1 MSFTELMSIE
11 CVEQDESSTFG
22 RFVVEPLERG
32 YGTTL
37 GNALRR
43 VLLSSLR
50 GAAVTT
56 VQIDGV
62 LHKFSTIEGVV
73 EDVTEIL
80 LNLKDLAI
88 KLYSE
93 EEAVLRLEASG
104 EGTVTAGDIQCPAEA
119 EIVNPD
125 LHIATLQNGA
135 ELSMEIVTR
144 NGVGY
149 SSAEQNKGSDHPIG
163 MIPLD
168 SIFTPVRRVNYKVE
182 DTRVGQR
189 TDYDRLTLEIW
200 TDGSLSPDEA
210 VSEAARIL
218 IEHFRK
224 FIALT
229 EEEPEIEEEVDEEQ
243 DELQQL
249 MDMSIEELD
258 LSVRSYNCLKRAGID
273 TVGELCQ
280 KTPEEMM
287 KVRNLG
293 TKSLA
298 EVESKLAV
306 FDLSLRQPEEE

>member
-1 MSFTELMSIE
+1 MSFAELVNIE
-11 CVEQDESSTFG
+11 CVEVEETSTYG
-22 RFVVEPLERG
+22 KFVIEPLERG

-50 GAAVTT
+50 GAAVTS

-80 LNLKDLAI
+80 LNLKELSLRVHSDGP
-88 KLYSE
+88 
-93 EEAVLRLEASG
+93 AVLRLETSG
-104 EGTVTAGDIQCPAEA
+104 EGVVTAGDIHCPAEA
-119 EIVNPD
+119 EILNPD
-125 LHIATLQNGA
+125 LHIAVLQDGA
-135 ELSMEIVTR
+135 ELSMEMVAR

-149 SSAEQNKGSDHPIG
+149 VSADQNKEPDHPIG
-163 MIPLD
+163 VIPLD
-168 SIFTPVRRVNYKVE
+168 SVFTPVRRVNYRVE

-189 TDYDRLTLEIW
+189 TDYDKLTLEVW
-200 TDGSLSPDEA
+200 TDGSLPPDEA
-210 VSEAARIL
+210 VSEASRIL
-218 IEHFRK
+218 IDHLRK

-229 EEEPEIEEEVDEEQ
+229 EAEPEVEEEVDEEQ
-243 DELQQL
+243 DEMQRL
-249 MDMSIEELD
+249 MEMSIEELD

-280 KTPEEMM
+280 KTPDEMM

-298 EVESKLAV
+298 EVESKLAA
-306 FDLSLRQPEEE
+306 FDLSLRKPDEE